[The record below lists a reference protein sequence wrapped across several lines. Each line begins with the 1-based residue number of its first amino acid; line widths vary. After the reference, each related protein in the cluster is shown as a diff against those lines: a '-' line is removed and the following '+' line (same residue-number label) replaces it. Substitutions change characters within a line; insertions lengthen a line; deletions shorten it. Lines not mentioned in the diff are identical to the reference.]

1 LRAGA
6 ARKVTPRVL
15 WHGGLWRKSVTAC
28 PADLEFRHQ
37 RTLGVTAEVWP
48 FVRLGVQLLHRSTIV
63 TQRCFLLN
71 DNKLL
76 VISARKGTLCDVAHN
91 NQNTE
96 LAAQADPDALGDAV
110 ESLFQPL
117 ARMLVRQGVGARS
130 TLELVKR
137 AYVSATI
144 DVLKERDLP
153 ITTARLSVF
162 TGLTSRE
169 IDNITS
175 SERRGGDGAPSSLA
189 DVPAV
194 LMMAW
199 HEDSRYAFTLA
210 GTPYEL
216 DYDLASGKPSFTALV
231 REFAPGH
238 EPGDLLQEL
247 IRSGAARINP
257 ETNRIQA
264 VSRAFIAQP
273 YSKASVKRLERLL
286 RNFTDTLYENF
297 QTPEAEA
304 RRFERNVI
312 ADFAIDEEAEEAFRV
327 TVRTQAQPF
336 LESLDKWL
344 QEQPPAAENGRRVGV
359 AVFGFLEPQEY
370 SVGTVANAPL
380 RPKRLPGFPGVER
393 SASTTSSLDLKVV
406 RDSDAQ
412 PGVSD
417 RHKDD
422 KGT

>member
-1 LRAGA
+1 
-6 ARKVTPRVL
+6 
-15 WHGGLWRKSVTAC
+15 
-28 PADLEFRHQ
+28 
-37 RTLGVTAEVWP
+37 
-48 FVRLGVQLLHRSTIV
+48 
-63 TQRCFLLN
+63 
-71 DNKLL
+71 
-76 VISARKGTLCDVAHN
+76 VAHN
-91 NQNTE
+91 NQNVE
-96 LAAQADPDALGDAV
+96 LAAPADPDALADAI

-117 ARMLVRQGVGARS
+117 ARMLVRQGIGARS

-144 DVLKERDLP
+144 DVLRERGLP

-169 IDNITS
+169 IDNITA
-175 SERRGGDGAPSSLA
+175 SEKRAGNGSRSLA
-189 DVPAV
+189 DLAAI

-216 DYDLASGKPSFTALV
+216 EYDVSGNKPSFVALV

-238 EPGDLLQEL
+238 DPKELLQEL
-247 IRSGAARINP
+247 IRGGAARINP

-304 RRFERNVI
+304 RRFERNVF
-312 ADFAIDEEAEEAFRV
+312 ADFAISEEAEEAFRM
-327 TVRTQAQPF
+327 TVRTHAQPF

-344 QEQPPAAENGRRVGV
+344 QEQPVAAENGRRVGV
-359 AVFGFLEPQEY
+359 AVFGFLEPYEQ
-370 SVGTVANAPL
+370 STGTVTNTPA

-393 SASTTSSLDLKVV
+393 SVGTISSSSSSDLNVA
-406 RDSDAQ
+406 RDPIEQ
-412 PGVSD
+412 LGIID
-417 RHKDD
+417 RQKDD

>member
-1 LRAGA
+1 
-6 ARKVTPRVL
+6 
-15 WHGGLWRKSVTAC
+15 
-28 PADLEFRHQ
+28 
-37 RTLGVTAEVWP
+37 
-48 FVRLGVQLLHRSTIV
+48 
-63 TQRCFLLN
+63 
-71 DNKLL
+71 
-76 VISARKGTLCDVAHN
+76 VAHN

-96 LAAQADPDALGDAV
+96 LAAPADADALADAI
-110 ESLFQPL
+110 ELLFQPL

-144 DVLKERDLP
+144 DVLKERGLP
-153 ITTARLSVF
+153 ITPARLSVF
-162 TGLTSRE
+162 TGLTARE
-169 IDNITS
+169 IDNITGS
-175 SERRGGDGAPSSLA
+175 ASRVGDGVQHSLA
-189 DVPAV
+189 DPPAV

-216 DYDLASGKPSFTALV
+216 DYDLSSGKPSFTALV

-238 EPGDLLQEL
+238 EPGELLQEL

-273 YSKASVKRLERLL
+273 YSKASVKRFGRLL

-297 QTPEAEA
+297 QTPEAGA
-304 RRFERNVI
+304 RRVERNVI

-327 TVRTQAQPF
+327 TVRTHAQPF

-359 AVFGFLEPQEY
+359 AVFGFLEPQEH
-370 SVGTVANAPL
+370 SVGTIADAPL

-393 SASTTSSLDLKVV
+393 AGSTTPPHDPKVA
-406 RDSDAQ
+406 RNSGEQ
-412 PGVSD
+412 PRVID
-417 RHKDD
+417 RQEDD

>member
-1 LRAGA
+1 
-6 ARKVTPRVL
+6 
-15 WHGGLWRKSVTAC
+15 
-28 PADLEFRHQ
+28 
-37 RTLGVTAEVWP
+37 
-48 FVRLGVQLLHRSTIV
+48 
-63 TQRCFLLN
+63 
-71 DNKLL
+71 
-76 VISARKGTLCDVAHN
+76 
-91 NQNTE
+91 
-96 LAAQADPDALGDAV
+96 
-110 ESLFQPL
+110 
-117 ARMLVRQGVGARS
+117 M
-130 TLELVKR
+130 
-137 AYVSATI
+137 
-144 DVLKERDLP
+144 
-153 ITTARLSVF
+153 
-162 TGLTSRE
+162 
-169 IDNITS
+169 
-175 SERRGGDGAPSSLA
+175 
-189 DVPAV
+189 
-194 LMMAW
+194 
-199 HEDSRYAFTLA
+199 
-210 GTPYEL
+210 
-216 DYDLASGKPSFTALV
+216 